1 MNNRSMP
8 EADRLGVPVPYCLFR
23 LDLTPIYFAIYSFL
37 GFLSSPKV
45 VRFARMPSFVKLF
58 SSLCLLNT
66 AWNEK

>member
-37 GFLSSPKV
+37 GFLPSPKV
-45 VRFARMPSFVKLF
+45 VRFARMPSFVK
-58 SSLCLLNT
+58 
-66 AWNEK
+66 